1 LRQDAHSP
9 AWLDGQAVGKRKS
22 KTKDFFLT
30 HRRVRGG
37 FFVKPWA
44 SGGVTR
50 MEDKMFETQTFH
62 LNEDQREAALL
73 HAYMELQ
80 LPVASAKQAAQA
92 DMVLLDESSSVADP
106 A

>member
-1 LRQDAHSP
+1 
-9 AWLDGQAVGKRKS
+9 
-22 KTKDFFLT
+22 
-30 HRRVRGG
+30 
-37 FFVKPWA
+37 
-44 SGGVTR
+44 
-50 MEDKMFETQTFH
+50 MEDKVVETQTFH
-62 LNEDQREAALL
+62 LNEDQRESALL

>member
-1 LRQDAHSP
+1 
-9 AWLDGQAVGKRKS
+9 
-22 KTKDFFLT
+22 
-30 HRRVRGG
+30 
-37 FFVKPWA
+37 
-44 SGGVTR
+44 
-50 MEDKMFETQTFH
+50 MEDKVLESQTFH
-62 LNEDQREAALL
+62 LNEDQRKTALL

>member
-1 LRQDAHSP
+1 
-9 AWLDGQAVGKRKS
+9 
-22 KTKDFFLT
+22 
-30 HRRVRGG
+30 
-37 FFVKPWA
+37 
-44 SGGVTR
+44 
-50 MEDKMFETQTFH
+50 MEDKVFETQTFH

-80 LPVASAKQAAQA
+80 LPVASAKRAAQA